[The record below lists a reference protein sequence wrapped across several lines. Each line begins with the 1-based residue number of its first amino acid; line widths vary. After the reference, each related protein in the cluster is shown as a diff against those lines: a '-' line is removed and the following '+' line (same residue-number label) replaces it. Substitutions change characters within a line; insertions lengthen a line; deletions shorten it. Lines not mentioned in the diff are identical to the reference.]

1 MRLDLGLDKYGSMS
15 RRPAFF
21 NSEER
26 SATYSSHIWLSCECE
41 QTSELLCTAA
51 ESTKSTTDEQM
62 ERLRLRPVGWENP
75 APRSFPTLEAI
86 IYTDK
91 NIITTQPTITPSHSM
106 RIYDER
112 PRTNEKVQY
121 LLGWFQDA

>member
-1 MRLDLGLDKYGSMS
+1 MVLCQGDRPFSIPRNVPLHIQAISGSL
-15 RRPAFF
+15 A
-21 NSEER
+21 N
-26 SATYSSHIWLSCECE
+26 AN
-41 QTSELLCTAA
+41 
-51 ESTKSTTDEQM
+51 
-62 ERLRLRPVGWENP
+62 RPVNYYILLRNLQSPQPTNRWNGSVFDQSGGRIP

-91 NIITTQPTITPSHSM
+91 NIITTQATITPSHSM

-121 LLGWFQDA
+121 LLGWFQNA